1 MELEKKNLQFKILLG
16 DDRSDHASAALAL
29 LEDLPLAAGT
39 DVTVFRAFSPNQ
51 ATDLVLME
59 DALNQTCNR
68 LKRKG
73 LAAHPE
79 LLLGIPTVKFLK
91 HAEEQKPD
99 LIIIGAKGLRATT
112 GILVGG
118 VAQQVVEYAPCP
130 VLVVRAPYHGIHE
143 VMVVTDGSVSSQH
156 TLEFLGRL
164 PLPNGARLWVM
175 HVLPPPSI
183 SMLYMEPPM
192 GSAPIAMLDTEQVAA
207 QAAREERDGQA
218 LLDEAAD
225 LRTNL
230 GDDVGH
236 RTARQFGSDGH
247 DLGLQNDDAD
257 FSWTSGTGHAT
268 RPLRLATGGKGQNNG
283 DCRQSESRGNASRD
297 DSLHHDGSPVPG
309 F

>member
-1 MELEKKNLQFKILLG
+1 MGLEKKNLQFKILLG

-143 VMVVTDGSVSSQH
+143 VMVVTDGSASSQH
-156 TLEFLGRL
+156 TLEFLSQL

-175 HVLPPPSI
+175 HVLPPQTI
-183 SMLYMEPPM
+183 SMIYMETPM
-192 GSAPIAMLDTEQVAA
+192 GSAPIGMLDTEQVAA
-207 QAAREERDGQA
+207 QAAREEKDGQA
-218 LLDEAAD
+218 LLDEALAT
-225 LRTNL
+225 LRAAGKPATGIL
-230 GDDVGH
+230 KRGDAA
-236 RTARQFGSDGH
+236 TEIMAMARQQGI
-247 DLGLQNDDAD
+247 DLLI
-257 FSWTSGTGHAT
+257 TG
-268 RPLRLATGGKGQNNG
+268 
-283 DCRQSESRGNASRD
+283 SRGHSPIREWMMGSVSRKLVHY
-297 DSLHHDGSPVPG
+297 SGCSVLVVRK
-309 F
+309 